1 MEVYTRKVKKQ
12 ISQASRIA
20 ILDAAWELIAERN
33 QLDVGQ
39 SEIAAQAGVSR
50 QTIFLAFGGRAG
62 LLVAMLRNKDEQ
74 SQHVARLK
82 EIATG
87 SGNDW
92 VDFLLFIDT
101 WLDYLPVIY
110 PVGIQLDAAA
120 LHDKDAAAAWDDR
133 MKKALLYGMKR
144 ILARLQ
150 TADRIAPG
158 WTADT
163 AAEMAWSLVHPASWR
178 LLVVECGW
186 SADDFRRTRIETI
199 CQTLLCNSGRP

>member
-1 MEVYTRKVKKQ
+1 MKKQ
-12 ISQASRIA
+12 ISHASRIA

-74 SQHVARLK
+74 SQHVARLR
-82 EIATG
+82 EIASG
-87 SGNDW
+87 SGDERS
-92 VDFLLFIDT
+92 DFLSFIDV

-110 PVGIQLDAAA
+110 PVGIQLDVAA

-133 MKKALLYGMKR
+133 MKKALLYGMKH

-150 TADRIAPG
+150 SADRIAPG

-186 SADDFRRTRIETI
+186 SADDFRRTRIEII
-199 CQTLLCNSGRP
+199 CQTLLRNSGGA

>member
-1 MEVYTRKVKKQ
+1 MKKQ
-12 ISQASRIA
+12 ISHASRIA

-74 SQHVARLK
+74 SQHVARLR
-82 EIATG
+82 EIASG
-87 SGNDW
+87 SGNEW
-92 VDFLLFIDT
+92 SDFLSFIDV

-110 PVGIQLDAAA
+110 PVGIQLDVAAM
-120 LHDKDAAAAWDDR
+120 HDKDAAAAWDDR
-133 MKKALLYGMKR
+133 MKKALLYGMKH

-150 TADRIAPG
+150 SADRIAPG

-178 LLVVECGW
+178 LLVIECAW
-186 SADDFRRTRIETI
+186 SAEDFRRTRIEII
-199 CQTLLCNSGRP
+199 CQTLLRNSGGA

>member
-1 MEVYTRKVKKQ
+1 VTKKQ
-12 ISQASRIA
+12 ISEASRIA
-20 ILDAAWELIAERN
+20 ILDAAWELIAEHNR
-33 QLDVGQ
+33 LDVGQ

-50 QTIFLAFGGRAG
+50 QTIYLAFGGRAG

-74 SQHVARLK
+74 SQQVPRLTA
-82 EIATG
+82 IASG
-87 SGNDW
+87 SGNEPA
-92 VDFLLFIDT
+92 DFLAYVEA

-110 PVGIQLDAAA
+110 PVGIQLDVAA

-133 MKKALLYGMKR
+133 MKKALLYGMKH

-158 WTADT
+158 WTAET

-186 SADDFRRTRIETI
+186 SPDDFRRTRIEII
-199 CQTLLCNSGRP
+199 CQTLLHNPD